1 MVSDLRHDLYWV
13 NQRMK
18 YMRHSAVAAGPKIR
32 SKYELDGIIE
42 VWYMVYGIIEVCQYN
57 VKCIMYNKIRSKY
70 STPWYN

>member
-1 MVSDLRHDLYWV
+1 
-13 NQRMK
+13 MK
-18 YMRHSAVAAGPKIR
+18 YMRQGAVAAGPKIR

-70 STPWYN
+70 ELDGIIEVWRAKSDR